1 MRESSVV
8 PQRGSVRRG
17 FLVGVLLLGV
27 VSLAWF
33 LVVDAR
39 ERSVAAVFQ
48 LPELRVEPVSK
59 GEDGREVVLVARNP
73 AGAPPLEYLS
83 QFGIAVVGVR
93 TRQGSDWVPQVRA
106 GCGNSIGSAV
116 LEPGAEMRE
125 RVRIEK
131 SGAFQLNLAV
141 RAIGACDWQDATLE
155 FDEALER

>member
-1 MRESSVV
+1 MRASSVGF
-8 PQRGSVRRG
+8 QRGSVRRG

-39 ERSVAAVFQ
+39 ERSVAAVFR

-106 GCGNSIGSAV
+106 GCGNSIGSVV
-116 LEPGAEMRE
+116 LEPGADMRE
-125 RVRIEK
+125 RVWIEK
-131 SGAFQLNLAV
+131 SGAFQLSLAV
-141 RAIGACDWQDATLE
+141 RAIGASDWQDATIEL
-155 FDEALER
+155 DEGVER